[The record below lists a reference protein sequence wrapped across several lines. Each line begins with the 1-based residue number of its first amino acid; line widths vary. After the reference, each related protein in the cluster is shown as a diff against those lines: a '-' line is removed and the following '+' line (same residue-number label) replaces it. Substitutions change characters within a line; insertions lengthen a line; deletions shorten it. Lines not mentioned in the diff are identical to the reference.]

1 MTKKTTKKV
10 TKKAVVKK
18 VAKKKVATKK
28 LVKKATPRKATT
40 KKVAKKTA
48 RKAAKKTARK
58 AAKKTPKKVDTKKVA
73 KKSTVKKA
81 VKKAAPKKKAAR
93 KAVKKPAPK
102 KKAAKKAV
110 KNAAPKKKAAKKTA
124 AKKVAPKKVV
134 RKVAKKASGDAVKK
148 LALKKASV
156 ARSDAADGTA
166 KGAPT
171 SFSLDEVEAVIAA
184 RKSQE
189 PEETKPKAKK
199 KTAKASKVVAK
210 KITVDLDKVPVK
222 KRVHAAASLTDI
234 LGFNPSEK
242 KKNVTE
248 EAAAIPRKWKKY
260 YKLLLELRQHLQDEL
275 DLHTSDTLMHSARE
289 DAGDLSNYGNHQA
302 DAGTDA
308 FDRDFALS
316 LVSSEQDALY
326 EIEEAI
332 RRMMDGNYGVCEQT
346 GEPIKKER
354 LVAVPFARFSLEGQ
368 KEYEKNNRRKNDR
381 VVGEIFSDNSD
392 APKIVTDDD

>member
-40 KKVAKKTA
+40 KKV
-48 RKAAKKTARK
+48 AKKTARK

>member
-134 RKVAKKASGDAVKK
+134 REVAKKASGDAVKK